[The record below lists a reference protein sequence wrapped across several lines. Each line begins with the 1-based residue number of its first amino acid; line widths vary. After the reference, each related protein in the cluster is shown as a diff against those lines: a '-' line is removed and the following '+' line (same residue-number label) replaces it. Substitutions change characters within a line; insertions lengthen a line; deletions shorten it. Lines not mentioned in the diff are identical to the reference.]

1 MDLVRRANGY
11 HYVTRIDA
19 GPYRCEAAVLVTKS
33 LRSVEWETERFPWPG
48 GVAVEKGITV

>member
-33 LRSVEWETERFPWPG
+33 LRSVEWELKG
-48 GVAVEKGITV
+48 SLGQVALR